1 MLSAIWRFL
10 KQPNPIDINPGKD
23 LKISFLVGL
32 FVFLFLMIFQPF
44 GLSQIEPRLRCLLIA
59 GFGVVCFLVLLFD
72 LLFIPRVL
80 KKVFNEETW
89 TVYKRILWHLWIIF
103 SIGLGNYLFACLF
116 NVFFDFYRLGFDL
129 FLGFQLITFLIAL
142 FPIFFFDILNQN
154 YLLKKNLKTAQ
165 KISARLQNSEP
176 FPVDLSGFD
185 QKIVFLSEN
194 ERERYEFQ
202 ASHLLCISSEGN
214 YVEVYAQDEK
224 MKNVLIRNSLKR
236 FEDRLRDYPFLF
248 RCHRAYIVNIKK
260 ITKATGN
267 AQGFKLTLEGLEKR
281 IPVSRGYTKKFKERL
296 GIS

>member
-10 KQPNPIDINPGKD
+10 KQPNPLDLNPRKD
-23 LKISFLVGL
+23 LKTSFLVGL
-32 FVFLFLMIFQPF
+32 FVFLFLLIFQPF
-44 GLSQIEPRLRCLLIA
+44 GLSQTELKLRCLLIA
-59 GFGVVCFLVLLFD
+59 GFGVVCFLVLLFN
-72 LLFIPRVL
+72 LLLIPRVL

-89 TVYKRILWHLWIIF
+89 TLYKRNLWHLWIIF

-165 KISARLQNSEP
+165 EISARLRNSEP

-185 QKIVFLSEN
+185 QKIVLLSEN
-194 ERERYEFQ
+194 ERERYEIQ

-214 YVEVYAQDEK
+214 YVEVYVLDEK
-224 MKNVLIRNSLKR
+224 MKNVLIRNSLKSV
-236 FEDRLRDYPFLF
+236 EDQLRDYPFLF

-267 AQGFKLTLEGLEKR
+267 AQGFKLILEGLEKK
-281 IPVSRGYTKKFKERL
+281 IPASRGYTKQLKERL

>member
-10 KQPNPIDINPGKD
+10 KQPNPIEINPRKD

-44 GLSQIEPRLRCLLIA
+44 GLSQIEPRLRYLLIT

-72 LLFIPRVL
+72 LLLIPSVL

-116 NVFFDFYRLGFDL
+116 NVFFNFYRLGFDL
-129 FLGFQLITFLIAL
+129 FLSFQLITFLTAL
-142 FPIFFFDILNQN
+142 LPIFFFDILNQN

-165 KISARLQNSEP
+165 EISARLRNSEP

-214 YVEVYAQDEK
+214 YVEVYAQDEM

-236 FEDRLRDYPFLF
+236 VEDQLRDYPFLF

-281 IPVSRGYTKKFKERL
+281 IPVSRGYTKQFKELL

>member
-10 KQPNPIDINPGKD
+10 KQPNPLDLNPRKD
-23 LKISFLVGL
+23 LKTSFLVGL
-32 FVFLFLMIFQPF
+32 FVFLFLLIFQPF
-44 GLSQIEPRLRCLLIA
+44 GLSQTELKLRYLLIA
-59 GFGVVCFLVLLFD
+59 GFGVVCFLVLLFN
-72 LLFIPRVL
+72 LLLIPRVL

-89 TVYKRILWHLWIIF
+89 TLYKRNLWHLWIIF

-165 KISARLQNSEP
+165 EISARLRNSEP

-185 QKIVFLSEN
+185 QKIVLLSEN
-194 ERERYEFQ
+194 ERERYEIQ

-214 YVEVYAQDEK
+214 YVEVYVLDEK
-224 MKNVLIRNSLKR
+224 MKNVLIRNSLKSV
-236 FEDRLRDYPFLF
+236 EDQLRDYPFLF

-267 AQGFKLTLEGLEKR
+267 AQGFKLILEGLEKK
-281 IPVSRGYTKKFKERL
+281 IPASRGYTKQLKERL